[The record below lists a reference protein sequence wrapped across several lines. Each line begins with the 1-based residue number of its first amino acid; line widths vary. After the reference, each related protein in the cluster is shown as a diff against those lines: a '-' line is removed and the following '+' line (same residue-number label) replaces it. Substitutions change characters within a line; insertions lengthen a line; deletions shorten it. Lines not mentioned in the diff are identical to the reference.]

1 MPSGIPKKKWKVGD
15 LFVVQTS
22 DGKFVLGQIVGREA
36 SAMNSISVAFF
47 DRRVDSPKQAVEA
60 ASSVSANDAF
70 AILFVTRDQ
79 LDSGKWQLVGCFE
92 PIIPPAMLPYE
103 NLREKRFVGAT
114 ITGSGIVNKFLDAF
128 YALRPWDAWHN
139 PNYLDGLL
147 ISPAKKPSNLIYK

>member
-1 MPSGIPKKKWKVGD
+1 MPRGIPKKKWKVGD

-47 DRRVDSPKQAVEA
+47 DRRLDSPNEAVNAA
-60 ASSVSANDAF
+60 ASVNANDAF

-79 LDSGKWQLVGCFE
+79 LDSGKWQLVGCLE
-92 PIIPPAMLPYE
+92 PIIPQAMLPYE
-103 NLREKRFVGAT
+103 NLRQTGFVGAK
-114 ITGSGIVNKFLDAF
+114 IIGSGIANKFLDAF

-147 ISPAKKPSNLIYK
+147 ISPAKKPANLIYK